1 MVSER
6 RLATVGRPFKG
17 ASHTTRLWCS
27 LGTPL
32 WTAVEVAEYGR
43 FNYSRDPGVAE
54 FY

>member
-6 RLATVGRPFKG
+6 HLGTVGRAFK
-17 ASHTTRLWCS
+17 APIHATRRRCS

-32 WTAVEVAEYGR
+32 WTAAEVAQYGR
-43 FNYSRDPGVAE
+43 FNCSRDPGVAE

>member
-6 RLATVGRPFKG
+6 RLGTVDRAFKG
-17 ASHTTRLWCS
+17 ASHSTRLWCS

-32 WTAVEVAEYGR
+32 WIAAEVAQYGR
-43 FNYSRDPGVAE
+43 FNCSRDPGVAE